1 MSTSKLP
8 LIILAGFDPTPA
20 TLPASGADKHPLVGS
35 KGIDIQIDGKPLIDL
50 LIARLRASDSFD
62 PIYIGGPREAYG
74 EEREG
79 AQVIDTQG
87 SFGHNIEVTIREVSR
102 RHPDS
107 PIALTTCDILP
118 EVEDLGVAMAD
129 YNRRAPVDFWFPM
142 IQAPTDP
149 RDLGASAWKPQ
160 YHVVPAPGVEPVSVL
175 PGHLIV
181 VQPDACRIPLVLRAF
196 NLAYRTRNR
205 GVLHR
210 LVVMVGGVLLS
221 LASVDLRNL
230 FVGRAPTLTVSILGH
245 SVALARQL
253 RGTSASPEELAH
265 HVRRIFVRRS
275 HRRRYPDRKGAFVVL
290 DTVSLAKD
298 IDTEE
303 EALEVSRS
311 LRDRMRRLR
320 ARQRKKK
327 QSSTSNPKPG
337 GIKA

>member
-1 MSTSKLP
+1 MPSSQLP
-8 LIILAGFDPTPA
+8 LIILAGFDSRPA
-20 TLPASGADKHPLVGS
+20 VLPASGSDKHPLVGS
-35 KGIDIQIDGKPLIDL
+35 KGIDIQIGDRPLIDL
-50 LIARLRASDSFD
+50 LIERLRACGAFD

-87 SFGHNIEVTIREVSR
+87 SFGHNIAVTISEVSR

-118 EVEDLGVAMAD
+118 EVEDLRIAMAD
-129 YNRRAPVDFWFPM
+129 YARRAPVDFWFPM

-160 YHVVPAPGVEPVSVL
+160 YHVVPSPGVDPVSVL

-181 VQPDACRIPLVLRAF
+181 VHPDACRIPLVLRAF
-196 NLAYRTRNR
+196 DLAYRTRNR
-205 GVLHR
+205 GVAHR
-210 LVVMVGGVLLS
+210 LIVMAGGVVAS
-221 LASVDLRNL
+221 LIRADMRNL
-230 FVGRAPTLTVSILGH
+230 FAGRAPTLTVSILWH
-245 SVALARQL
+245 SVALARRL
-253 RGTSASPEELAH
+253 RGSDATPDELAH
-265 HVRRIFVRRS
+265 HVWRIFVRRS
-275 HRRRYPDRKGAFVVL
+275 HRRRYPDRRGAFVVL

-303 EALEVSRS
+303 EAAEVSRS
-311 LRDRMRRLR
+311 LRERMRRMR
-320 ARQRKKK
+320 SRQRKK
-327 QSSTSNPKPG
+327 SSASNTRPG